1 MAAVIWPR
9 VLGQQRV
16 KMTLLSA
23 TRSGRLPH
31 AYLFYGD
38 EGVGKDA
45 MAIELARVI
54 HCELGGDEA
63 CGVCPSC
70 TKLDD
75 MQHPDVQLITALPLG
90 KSEVKGDS
98 PLAKLTQDDLSS
110 VREEYRNKG
119 ENPYRR
125 ISIPRANTIKIN
137 SVREVRREATMTA
150 FGGRKRVFIISRA
163 DEMNDDASNA
173 LLKTLEEP
181 AGDCIIILT
190 TSSRESLLPTII
202 SRCQQ
207 VRFDP
212 LTEENIQTG
221 LVERNGVEAGRASL
235 IARLANGSYQRAV
248 ELLEADVFE
257 ERAFV
262 VSFIRNALSG
272 NAVSVIGDVDTIAG
286 WKDRD
291 RVVRFL
297 MLVLVWFRDAL
308 VLSRGGAVINADQ
321 LGDLQRFVT
330 RNPDADLMK
339 ALTVTERALSLVN
352 RNTYIKLV
360 LLYLATNLHSIVI
373 RTR

>member
-1 MAAVIWPR
+1 MIWHR

-16 KMTLLSA
+16 KLTLLSA
-23 TRSGRLPH
+23 LRSDRLPH

-45 MAIELARVI
+45 MALELAKVL
-54 HCELGGDEA
+54 HCEKGGDEA
-63 CGVCPSC
+63 CGTCLSC
-70 TKLDD
+70 TRLDV

-90 KSEVKGDS
+90 KGEIKGDP
-98 PLAKLTQDDLSS
+98 PLSKLSQDDLSA

-119 ENPYRR
+119 QNPYHR
-125 ISIPRANTIKIN
+125 ISIPKANTIKIN
-137 SVREVRREATMTA
+137 SVRELRREATMTA
-150 FGGRKRVFIISRA
+150 FGGRKRVFIVSRA
-163 DEMNDDASNA
+163 DEMNDEASNA

-181 AGDCIIILT
+181 SGDCAIILT
-190 TSSRESLLPTII
+190 TTSRESLLSTIV

-212 LTEENIQTG
+212 LTEEDIQSG
-221 LVERNGVEAGRASL
+221 LTERNGVEANRAAL

-248 ELLEADVFE
+248 ALLDADVFE

-272 NAVSVIGDVDTIAG
+272 NAVKVIGDVETIAG

-321 LGDLQRFVT
+321 QEDLRRFVT
-330 RNPDADLMK
+330 RNPGADLVN
-339 ALTVTERALSLVN
+339 ALTVTERAISLVN

-360 LLYLATNLHSIVI
+360 LFFLATNLHSILP